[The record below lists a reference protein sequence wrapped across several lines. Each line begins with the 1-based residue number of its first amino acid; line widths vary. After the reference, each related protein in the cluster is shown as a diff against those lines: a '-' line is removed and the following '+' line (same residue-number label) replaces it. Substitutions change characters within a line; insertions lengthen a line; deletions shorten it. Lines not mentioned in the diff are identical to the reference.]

1 MSDDDLD
8 AMLDDDD
15 LLDAAFDEI
24 DDEDEDGEDEKL
36 AASASALSL
45 GADGAAATAAAVTTA
60 GSSFPGLSPADMKI
74 LEKYAVS
81 TWGAVISGDVQR
93 MAGADFRAA
102 SEIPPS
108 ASYLMGGLEQQRNRA
123 QNTRDL
129 DVDGLLRA
137 VTADTL
143 QLRRSAKSAPLSL
156 RDVDE
161 AVAKLDAG
169 EGGANRERWV
179 STVKDLVEGELK
191 KRGLP
196 VSP

>member
-24 DDEDEDGEDEKL
+24 DDEDEDEEDAKL

-45 GADGAAATAAAVTTA
+45 GANGAAAVATAE
-60 GSSFPGLSPADMKI
+60 SSCPGLSSGDMKV

-81 TWGAVISGDVQR
+81 AWGPVISGDVQR
-93 MAGADFRAA
+93 MAGADFRVA
-102 SEIPPS
+102 SAIPPS

-143 QLRRSAKSAPLSL
+143 QLRRSAKSKPLSL

-169 EGGANRERWV
+169 GGGANRERWV
-179 STVKDLVEGELK
+179 STVKELVEGELK